1 MKLPLDS
8 KEQEIWEKLQE
19 NLNFEYEHK
28 NLQGLYAKTSVSE
41 LKMKAM
47 EESDEAAFRLFEEP
61 EVVPYVPAFIE
72 EKGEVTGTAR
82 GNAYHRVMELLDFSK
97 IDKEK
102 ETWEFLNQK
111 AEEQRVSEQELKLIR
126 KEKLN
131 LFLKSNLAKRMQ
143 KAAKEEKLYR
153 EQPFVI
159 GISADRVDEKFPK
172 EEKVLIQG
180 IVDAY
185 FEEENELIVVDY
197 KTDSVRSGKELIKR
211 YKEQLNYYEEA
222 LEKLTGK
229 KVKEKILYSFA
240 LNETIVVE

>member
-1 MKLPLDS
+1 M
-8 KEQEIWEKLQE
+8 
-19 NLNFEYEHK
+19 
-28 NLQGLYAKTSVSE
+28 
-41 LKMKAM
+41 
-47 EESDEAAFRLFEEP
+47 
-61 EVVPYVPAFIE
+61 
-72 EKGEVTGTAR
+72 
-82 GNAYHRVMELLDFSK
+82 DFSK
-97 IDKEK
+97 INEEE
-102 ETWEFLNQK
+102 ETWEFFNQK
-111 AEEQRVSEQELKLIR
+111 VEEQRLSEEELKLIR

-131 LFLKSNLAKRMQ
+131 LFLKSDLAKRMQ

-153 EQPFVI
+153 EQPFVL
-159 GISADRVDEKFPK
+159 GISADKVDAKFPK

-185 FEEENELIVVDY
+185 FEEENEIIVVDY
-197 KTDSVRSGKELIKR
+197 KTDSVKSGEELVKR